1 MLVRMNKQQ
10 PYIDMLANVAI
21 SRLRLGIRLKMV
33 EGLRECWFRKLL
45 DFLDLFY
52 LSLGWSGFGVFEVLF

>member
-1 MLVRMNKQQ
+1 MNKQQ
-10 PYIDMLANVAI
+10 PYIDMLANVAT